1 MGDDAGARGEESG
14 LKAFF
19 LQERAMLLRLLVARL
34 GNKEEAEDVLQDVWL
49 RLETMTSPPIAQPG
63 AYLFR
68 IANNIAIDRRRASA
82 FRARR
87 EGHWAESYGPD
98 DGAAPSGEAAMLAT
112 ERLREIDA
120 TIGALPER
128 TAQIFR
134 LCRYEHSPRKS
145 VAERLGISVSAV
157 EKHLQTAYRA
167 IHRLAADDGAIDAGA
182 RREEYR

>member
-1 MGDDAGARGEESG
+1 MDEAGTRGEESG
-14 LKAFF
+14 LKAYF
-19 LQERAMLLRLLVARL
+19 LKERRMLLRLLVARL
-34 GNKEEAEDVLQDVWL
+34 GSAEEAEDVLQDVWL

-82 FRARR
+82 FRSQR
-87 EGHWAESYGPD
+87 ETRWAESYGHG
-98 DGAAPSGEAAMLAT
+98 DGFAPSGEAAMIAT

-120 TIGALPER
+120 TVAALPER

-134 LCRYEHSPRKS
+134 LCRYEHAPRRT

-167 IHRLAADDGAIDAGA
+167 IHRLISQDDDALDADT
-182 RREEYR
+182 RREEYQ